1 MLKTLTATAI
11 PSPVGSVH
19 PIHPTPS
26 NRQEIV
32 SHPASSS
39 SLPVLPFPSSS
50 SSSSSS
56 SSTPSMAGAAA
67 SAALQKEIDKLKDSL
82 DAEVAKSAKLLSMLQ
97 DAISENDVVRSDL
110 VIGLLF
116 MIIFNNI

>member
-1 MLKTLTATAI
+1 
-11 PSPVGSVH
+11 
-19 PIHPTPS
+19 
-26 NRQEIV
+26 
-32 SHPASSS
+32 
-39 SLPVLPFPSSS
+39 
-50 SSSSSS
+50 
-56 SSTPSMAGAAA
+56 MAGAAA

>member
-1 MLKTLTATAI
+1 
-11 PSPVGSVH
+11 
-19 PIHPTPS
+19 
-26 NRQEIV
+26 
-32 SHPASSS
+32 
-39 SLPVLPFPSSS
+39 
-50 SSSSSS
+50 
-56 SSTPSMAGAAA
+56 MAGAAA

-110 VIGLLF
+110 VIGFLF